1 MLALQFC
8 LPFNKPLAA
17 CARPKLPELKNA
29 PAGRSSPGDAALAAR
44 AHRDHGRVCRGH
56 SDTTRFPPSPLASAV
71 PGPPSSGTDLRHTS
85 DDADL
90 RRHPGFSA
98 TISDAA
104 PVILVYCF
112 P

>member
-17 CARPKLPELKNA
+17 CARSKLPELKNA

-71 PGPPSSGTDLRHTS
+71 PGPPSGGTDLRHAGHTGTTLTCAVTQVS
-85 DDADL
+85 QPL
-90 RRHPGFSA
+90 SA
-98 TISDAA
+98 T
-104 PVILVYCF
+104 PRL
-112 P
+112 